1 MQFRT
6 DVMERILAI
15 ISDEEAIQHS
25 RESAYTK
32 RMAMVHAYEEIK
44 ELIKGEEKEDE

>member
-1 MQFRT
+1 MQWRT
-6 DVMERILAI
+6 DVMERILEI
-15 ISDEEAIQHS
+15 ISNEEAIQHS